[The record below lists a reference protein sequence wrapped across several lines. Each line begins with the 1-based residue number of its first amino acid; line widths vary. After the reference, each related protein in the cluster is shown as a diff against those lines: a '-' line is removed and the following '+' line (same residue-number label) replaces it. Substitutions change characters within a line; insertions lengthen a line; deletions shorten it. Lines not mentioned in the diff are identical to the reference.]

1 MPLLGLQNLSDCDKM
16 ADLYTFENFEEE
28 THLTWTVQPTVLI
41 FLNLAQTFKAN

>member
-16 ADLYTFENFEEE
+16 ADLYMFEIFEEE